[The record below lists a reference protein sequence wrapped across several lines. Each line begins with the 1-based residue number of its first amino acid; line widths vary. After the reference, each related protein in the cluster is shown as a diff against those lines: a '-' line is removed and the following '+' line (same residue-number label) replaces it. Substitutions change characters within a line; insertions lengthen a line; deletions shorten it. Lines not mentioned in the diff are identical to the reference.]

1 MASHNNDRLVVEKH
15 DDEQVLTSL
24 HGVTVLL
31 VEDNILNQTIALDV
45 LSDFGVTATVANNGQ
60 EAIDAYLAALA
71 TDSSAQYS
79 MILMDVQMP
88 VMDGVTATKILK
100 NEHQCALPI
109 IAMTAGVLESE
120 REQYSAAGMDG
131 FVAKPIDHDELYRE
145 IKKWL
150 RKAPAAN
157 AKSEQSQIESDKQ
170 EGESVEILNLER
182 LNDLTR
188 GRASRVTRL
197 CQSLSAVIESGD
209 VPLNDAER
217 AISEGDYQQAKFSLH
232 SLKGLAGNYGADRLH
247 AHIQNVEALI
257 ENDQVQSL
265 GQEIEVLKVEMAE
278 FIECAQRWVDDNQS
292 A

>member
-1 MASHNNDRLVVEKH
+1 MDQMGLQQK
-15 DDEQVLTSL
+15 D
-24 HGVTVLL
+24 L
-31 VEDNILNQTIALDV
+31 VECFGDKSKVSDV
-45 LSDFGVTATVANNGQ
+45 LNLKRKLNLRFIRNLNEKLHIPLDALVSDYEIVENG
-60 EAIDAYLAALA
+60 ALA
-71 TDSSAQYS
+71 LEAAMVKDFDL
-79 MILMDVQMP
+79 ILMDMQMP

-150 RKAPAAN
+150 HNAPADN
-157 AKSEQSQIESDKQ
+157 DDSQQLQTVSDQQ
-170 EGESVEILNLER
+170 EGENVEILNLER

-209 VPLNDAER
+209 VPLSDAER
-217 AISEGDYQQAKFSLH
+217 AVNEGDYQQAKFSLH

-247 AHIQNVEALI
+247 THIQNVEAMI
-257 ENDQVQSL
+257 ESDQVQSL
-265 GQEIEVLKVEMAE
+265 GQEIEVLKTEMAE